1 MRKALALAFLAC
13 CAPLVAAAQDWP
25 QKPVR
30 LVVGFAPGGSADI
43 IARILSERI
52 AAGLGQSVIVENR
65 VGASGNVAAEYV
77 ARQQAD
83 GHVFLVIGDVI
94 ASTPHLFKLTFDP
107 AKDLSPV
114 VQLTRQPVVLAAH
127 PDVGVTTVGELVAL
141 AKKKPGL
148 PYGTTGSGSI
158 QHIAGEWFAKL
169 AGIELTHVP
178 YKGGGQA
185 VTDLLGGQLPLASLG
200 NSPLMPHYRTGKVR
214 LLAQTPS
221 TRSETLPFIPTY
233 EEAGIKGL
241 VLEQWIGIF
250 APANQS
256 QASIAKLNAEI
267 GRALADPAIRTRLAD
282 AGLDVVGGNSD
293 AFSRRFQADYAM
305 FGRLVK
311 ELNIRAD

>member
-1 MRKALALAFLAC
+1 MRKALALVLLAC
-13 CAPLVAAAQDWP
+13 CTPLIAAAQDWP

-43 IARILSERI
+43 IARILAERI
-52 AAGLGQSVIVENR
+52 APGLGQSVIVENR

-94 ASTPHLFKLTFDP
+94 ASTPHLFKLAFDP
-107 AKDLSPV
+107 AKDLAPV

-148 PYGTTGSGSI
+148 AYGTTGSGSI

-200 NSPLMPHYRTGKVR
+200 NSPLMPHYRSGKVR

-256 QASIAKLNAEI
+256 QASVAKLNAEI

-293 AFSRRFQADYAM
+293 AFSRRFQSDYAM